1 MSIPS
6 PESTEQAKLRL
17 DAEARLK
24 AGSAPPTRGW
34 PTGIGTLDLLHEL
47 ASVPESAVDALKLL
61 HELQVHQVELDL
73 QHEQI
78 EITQRELAE
87 DLARYKALYELAP
100 LAYLSVSPE
109 GEILEGTVAAAG
121 LFGVTQVELRGH
133 RLDAFL
139 APQSRWALTA
149 LLKRLRAGS
158 AMETCELQ
166 SSSANSSRPLQLVAS
181 FAPGTGT
188 FLAMLIETTGLREP
202 DPRV

>member
-6 PESTEQAKLRL
+6 HESTEQAKLRL
-17 DAEARLK
+17 EAEARLK

-47 ASVPESAVDALKLL
+47 ASAPESAVDALKLL

-87 DLARYKALYELAP
+87 DLARYQAMYELAP
-100 LAYLSVSPE
+100 LAYLTVSPE
-109 GEILEGTVAAAG
+109 GDILEGNAAAAS
-121 LFGVTQVELRGH
+121 LFGVTQVELRGR
-133 RLDAFL
+133 RLDDFL

-149 LLKRLRAGS
+149 VLKRLRTGS
-158 AMETCELQ
+158 SMETCEVQL
-166 SSSANSSRPLQLVAS
+166 SSTNHSRTLQLMAS
-181 FAPGTGT
+181 FAPGSGT
-188 FLAMLIETTGLREP
+188 FLLMLVETKGQGA
-202 DPRV
+202 

>member
-6 PESTEQAKLRL
+6 PESTEQARLRVE
-17 DAEARLK
+17 AEARLK

-34 PTGIGTLDLLHEL
+34 QTGIGTLDLLYEL
-47 ASVPESAVDALKLL
+47 ASAPESADDALKLL

-73 QHEQI
+73 QHEQL
-78 EITQRELAE
+78 ETTQRELAE
-87 DLARYKALYELAP
+87 DLARYQAMYELAP
-100 LAYLSVSPE
+100 LAYLTVSPE
-109 GEILEGTVAAAG
+109 GEILEGNVAAAS
-121 LFGVTQVELRGH
+121 LFGGTQVELRGR

-158 AMETCELQ
+158 SMETCEVQ
-166 SSSANSSRPLQLVAS
+166 STSANNSRLLQLVAS
-181 FAPGTGT
+181 CAPGSGT
-188 FLAMLIETTGLREP
+188 FLAMLVETKGPREP